1 MKVVL
6 KKLNWP
12 NEIKASAT
20 AVNDLIQL
28 KAAFKRLSVFQDLPE
43 FSSSGAGSAANGPV
57 PSLLPFRIMATDV
70 DIRFRYHFESN
81 RPTNNI
87 EKVLSLLYFTNIS
100 AGVVLPKHSL
110 NNRIAQ

>member
-1 MKVVL
+1 MKIVL

-20 AVNDLIQL
+20 AGNDLMLL
-28 KAAFKRLSVFQDLPE
+28 KAAFERLSVFQDLPE
-43 FSSSGAGSAANGPV
+43 FSSRGAGSTTNGPV

-87 EKVLSLLYFTNIS
+87 EKV
-100 AGVVLPKHSL
+100 
-110 NNRIAQ
+110 